1 MKIYKNVNLKVDT
14 FVNQPEIYKNVN
26 IEAGNQDR
34 LERFEVSFPI
44 FVRYDGLMDLV
55 HLSEVLPFTTKDGSQ
70 IRELLSHRNSDI
82 HRQSLAEATLP
93 PGGATTEHY
102 HSKTEEIY
110 FILEGCGRMQ
120 IEKEIQKVQAGD
132 AIGILPGQ
140 RHKLWNDGPMPLR
153 LLCCCAPCYEHED
166 TILTESEQG
175 HE

>member
-1 MKIYKNVNLKVDT
+1 M
-14 FVNQPEIYKNVN
+14 
-26 IEAGNQDR
+26 
-34 LERFEVSFPI
+34 
-44 FVRYDGLMDLV
+44 RYDDLMDLV
-55 HLSEVLPFTTKDGSQ
+55 HLSKVIPFTTKDGSQ

-82 HRQSLAEATLP
+82 RRQSLAEATLP

-102 HSKTEEIY
+102 HLKTEEIY

-153 LLCCCAPCYEHED
+153 LLCCCAPCYEHKD
-166 TILTESEQG
+166 TYLTESEQG